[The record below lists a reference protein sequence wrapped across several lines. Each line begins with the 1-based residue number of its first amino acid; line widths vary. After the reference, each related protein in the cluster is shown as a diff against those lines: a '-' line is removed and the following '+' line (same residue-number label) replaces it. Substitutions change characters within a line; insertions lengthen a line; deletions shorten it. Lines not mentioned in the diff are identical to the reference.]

1 MSEDI
6 RKMIDKV
13 KNFKQFVNENVDNY
27 YTLYHGGYIDKMY
40 SPIYLT
46 EDYYMA
52 KSYDD
57 NVYTFLLDKNSK
69 ILDLTDLN
77 NFQEIKKKIYDN
89 KSKEYLKYKTFGGF
103 GLETKDRI
111 EKNYSILKK
120 YENYDEIEKR
130 YDELLNIDFVKDI
143 WSEHY
148 YDRIDNLIEFYK
160 NASNDE
166 RKIIDELEILD
177 NEIRNM
183 NKQDDYSLNMFG
195 NYFQDYSKNNGY
207 DGYKAISTYLDGKT
221 KGIEYCIININKL
234 KQK

>member
-1 MSEDI
+1 MKDL
-6 RKMIDKV
+6 R
-13 KNFKQFVNENVDNY
+13 QFIKTTIKEFLNEQNSNY
-27 YTLYHGGYIDKMY
+27 ITLYHGGYIDKLY

-89 KSKEYLKYKTFGGF
+89 YSEKYLKYKTFGGF

-111 EKNYSILKK
+111 YKNYDILKK
-120 YENYDEIEKR
+120 YKDFNSIVKR
-130 YDELLNIDFVKDI
+130 YNELLNDEVIQNI
-143 WSEHY
+143 WSDNY
-148 YDRIDNLIEFYK
+148 YDRVDNLVDFYK
-160 NASNDE
+160 TASKE
-166 RKIIDELEILD
+166 QRETIDELEVLD

-195 NYFQDYSKNNGY
+195 KYFQDYSKQNNY
-207 DGYKAISTYLDGKT
+207 DGYKAISTYLDGRT

>member
-1 MSEDI
+1 MRTNANI
-6 RKMIDKV
+6 IV
-13 KNFKQFVNENVDNY
+13 NFRNY
-27 YTLYHGGYIDKMY
+27 GNSNYITLYHGGYIDKLY

-52 KSYDD
+52 KSYDN

-69 ILDLTDLN
+69 ILDLTVLD

-89 KSKEYLKYKTFGGF
+89 NSKNYLKYKTFGGF

-111 EKNYSILKK
+111 DKNYSILKK
-120 YENYDEIEKR
+120 YKNYNEIEKR
-130 YDELLNIDFVKDI
+130 YKELLNINFVKDI
-143 WSEHY
+143 WTEEY
-148 YDRIDNLIEFYK
+148 YDRIDNLIDFYK
-160 NASNDE
+160 NASDDE

-195 NYFQDYSKNNGY
+195 KYFQDYSKQNNY

-221 KGIEYCIININKL
+221 KGIEYCIINIDKV

>member
-1 MSEDI
+1 MEL
-6 RKMIDKV
+6 RK
-13 KNFKQFVNENVDNY
+13 FVATTLREYLNESNNNY
-27 YTLYHGGYIDKMY
+27 TTLYHGGFMDKLH

-52 KSYDD
+52 KSYDN
-57 NVYTFLLDKNSK
+57 NVYTFLLDKNSN

-77 NFQEIKKKIYDN
+77 TFQEIKKKIYN
-89 KSKEYLKYKTFGGF
+89 NNSNNYLKYKTFGGF
-103 GLETKDRI
+103 GLESKDRI
-111 EKNYSILKK
+111 ERNYNILKRYK
-120 YENYDEIEKR
+120 DYNVIENR
-130 YDELLNIDFVKDI
+130 YKELLNIDFVKNI

-148 YDRIDNLIEFYK
+148 YDRIDDLVDFYK
-160 NASNDE
+160 TASSDE

-195 NYFQDYSKNNGY
+195 EYFQDYSKNNGY

-234 KQK
+234 K

>member
-1 MSEDI
+1 MKDL
-6 RKMIDKV
+6 
-13 KNFKQFVNENVDNY
+13 KQFIKTTIREFLNEQQVNY
-27 YTLYHGGYIDKMY
+27 ITLYHGGYIDKLG

-52 KSYDD
+52 KSYDN

-69 ILDLTDLN
+69 ILDLIDLKT
-77 NFQEIKKKIYDN
+77 FQEIKKKMYDN
-89 KSKEYLKYKTFGGF
+89 NSNNYLKYKTFGGF
-103 GLETKDRI
+103 GLETKERI
-111 EKNYSILKK
+111 EKNYNILKQYK
-120 YENYDEIEKR
+120 NYNEIENR
-130 YDELLNIDFVKDI
+130 YKELLNINFVKNI
-143 WSEHY
+143 WSEYY
-148 YDRIDNLIEFYK
+148 YDRIDNIIDFYK
-160 NASNDE
+160 TASYDE
-166 RKIIDELEILD
+166 RKTIDELEILD

-195 NYFQDYSKNNGY
+195 KYFQDYSKNNGY

>member
-1 MSEDI
+1 MEL
-6 RKMIDKV
+6 RKFIATSLREYL
-13 KNFKQFVNENVDNY
+13 NEQNNNY
-27 YTLYHGGYIDKMY
+27 ITLYHGGYIDKLY

-52 KSYDD
+52 KSYD
-57 NVYTFLLDKNSK
+57 NNIIIFLLDKNSN

-77 NFQEIKKKIYDN
+77 TFQEIKKKIYDN
-89 KSKEYLKYKTFGGF
+89 YSKNYLKYKTFGGF
-103 GLETKDRI
+103 GLETKDMI
-111 EKNYSILKK
+111 EKNYSILKQYK
-120 YENYDEIEKR
+120 NYNEIENR
-130 YDELLNIDFVKDI
+130 YKELLNIDFVKNI
-143 WSEHY
+143 WTEHY
-148 YDRIDNLIEFYK
+148 YDRIDNLILFYK
-160 NASNDE
+160 NASDDE

-195 NYFQDYSKNNGY
+195 KYFQDYSKINGY

-221 KGIEYCIININKL
+221 KGVEYCIININRL

>member
-1 MSEDI
+1 ML
-6 RKMIDKV
+6 KMCPTP
-13 KNFKQFVNENVDNY
+13 NNY
-27 YTLYHGGYIDKMY
+27 ITLYHGGYIYKLY
-40 SPIYLT
+40 SPVYLT

-69 ILDLTDLN
+69 ILDLTNLN

-89 KSKEYLKYKTFGGF
+89 YSEKYLKYKTFDGL

-111 EKNYSILKK
+111 YKNYDILKK
-120 YENYDEIEKR
+120 YKDFNSIVKR
-130 YDELLNIDFVKDI
+130 YNELLNDEVIQNI
-143 WSEHY
+143 WSDNY
-148 YDRIDNLIEFYK
+148 YDRVDNLVDFYK
-160 NASNDE
+160 TASKE
-166 RKIIDELEILD
+166 QRETIDELEVLD

-183 NKQDDYSLNMFG
+183 NKQDDYSLNTFG
-195 NYFQDYSKNNGY
+195 KYFQDYSKQNNY
-207 DGYKAISTYLDGKT
+207 DGYKAISTYLDGRT

>member
-1 MSEDI
+1 MKDL
-6 RKMIDKV
+6 
-13 KNFKQFVNENVDNY
+13 KQFIKTTIREFLNEQNTNY
-27 YTLYHGGYIDKMY
+27 VTLYHGGYIDKLY

-89 KSKEYLKYKTFGGF
+89 NSKNYLKYKTFGGF

-111 EKNYSILKK
+111 ERNYSVLKK
-120 YENYDEIEKR
+120 YKNYNEIEKR
-130 YDELLNIDFVKDI
+130 YEELLNIDFIEAI
-143 WSEHY
+143 WTENY
-148 YDRIDNLIEFYK
+148 YERIDNLINFYK

-195 NYFQDYSKNNGY
+195 KYFQDYSKQNNY

>member
-1 MSEDI
+1 MKDL
-6 RKMIDKV
+6 
-13 KNFKQFVNENVDNY
+13 KQFIKTTIREFLNEEINNHI
-27 YTLYHGGYIDKMY
+27 TLYHGGYIDKLY

-52 KSYDD
+52 KSYDN
-57 NVYTFLLDKNSK
+57 NVYSFLLDKNSN

-77 NFQEIKKKIYDN
+77 TFQEIKKEIYDN
-89 KSKEYLKYKTFGGF
+89 SSKNYLKYKTFGGF

-111 EKNYSILKK
+111 EKNYNILKQ
-120 YENYDEIEKR
+120 YRNYNEIEKR
-130 YDELLNIDFVKDI
+130 YNELLNIDFVKNI
-143 WSEHY
+143 WAEHY
-148 YDRIDNLIEFYK
+148 YDRIDNLIDFYK
-160 NASNDE
+160 TASNDE

-195 NYFQDYSKNNGY
+195 KYFQDYSKNNGY